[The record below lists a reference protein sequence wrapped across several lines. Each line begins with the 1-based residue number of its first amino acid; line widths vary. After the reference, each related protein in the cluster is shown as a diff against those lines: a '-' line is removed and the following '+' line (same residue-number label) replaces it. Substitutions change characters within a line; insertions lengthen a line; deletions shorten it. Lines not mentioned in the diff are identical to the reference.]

1 MAHDVPALGYRTY
14 VPAKAEPGP
23 SDVRA
28 DPATATLESPFLKV
42 VLDPAR
48 GTVASL
54 IDKRTGRE
62 LVDRSDPHAFGQYL
76 YERFD
81 NDQVLAYCKAY
92 CRPGRPTHADFSKPG
107 LPPASEVAY
116 KAASPRDFKVHF
128 EQSPISATA
137 VMQAGPGA
145 GVPHGVTI
153 QVRLDR
159 GQPYVEL
166 EITLQEKPLEP
177 WPEAGWLCLPLAV
190 ADPQFRLG
198 RVGCITDPA
207 RDLIGGTNRHIFGL
221 NTGLTI
227 TDARGRGVGICP
239 LDHPL
244 VSLDVPGCWKYSPD
258 FVPKRPVVFVN
269 LFNNQWN
276 TNFRLWNGGTWSSR
290 VRLWPV
296 TACQAEASLIAQ
308 ALEARVPLQAV
319 AAAGTAGQLAAT
331 QAGLELSRRGVQVT
345 AWARIPTVPAHC
357 CGSGNP
363 PAGPEIAW
371 SGFPWASMPN
381 RFNPS
386 TCAAGRRPLPSP

>member
-1 MAHDVPALGYRTY
+1 
-14 VPAKAEPGP
+14 
-23 SDVRA
+23 
-28 DPATATLESPFLKV
+28 LKV

-48 GTVASL
+48 GAIASL

-62 LVDRSDPHAFGQYL
+62 LVDRSAPQSFGQYL

-92 CRPGRPTHADFSKPG
+92 CRPGRPTHPDFSKPG
-107 LPPASEVAY
+107 LPPASEVSY
-116 KAASPRDFKVHF
+116 KAAALGDFKVHF

-137 VMQAGPGA
+137 VMQAGPHA
-145 GVPHGVTI
+145 GVPHGVTTK
-153 QVRLDR
+153 VRLDR

-166 EITLQEKPLEP
+166 EITLHEKPLEP

-190 ADPQFRLG
+190 TDPQFRLG

-207 RDLIGGTNRHIFGL
+207 HDLIGGTNRHIFGL

-227 TDARGRGVGICP
+227 TDARGVGVGICP
-239 LDHPL
+239 IDHPL
-244 VSLDVPGCWKYSPD
+244 VSLDVPGCWKFSPD
-258 FVPKRPVVFVN
+258 FVPKRPVAYVN

-296 TACQAEASLIAQ
+296 TAYQAEASLITP
-308 ALEARVPLQAV
+308 ALEARVPLQAA
-319 AAAGTAGQLAAT
+319 AAAGAAGELAAN

-345 AWARIPTVPAHC
+345 ALGSNADGPGTLLRLWESAGQAGDCLVRLPIGIDGQSVQPVDLRGRPTGAVLPLKNRAFSTHLGAFAPASFVITRVP
-357 CGSGNP
+357 
-363 PAGPEIAW
+363 
-371 SGFPWASMPN
+371 
-381 RFNPS
+381 
-386 TCAAGRRPLPSP
+386 